1 MHTKHWLQ
9 NLTRRFPSEDLKV
22 AQNGRI
28 ILKTLEKEIRLIS
41 LRIGT
46 GGGIL

>member
-9 NLTRRFPSEDLKV
+9 NLKRRYLSAGLKV
-22 AQNGRI
+22 ARNGRI

-41 LRIGT
+41 LRTGT